1 MERNYEELN
10 KKFLKGS
17 LELTKEEIELVEA
30 YCNDKGYNG
39 DEIDTGEK
47 IKFYLF
53 ELMIDKVENY
63 DGMIELVE
71 EVNTLSGLILDID
84 NGKKNF

>member
-1 MERNYEELN
+1 MKNVREYERLN
-10 KKFLKGS
+10 ERLVKGNT
-17 LELTKEEIELVEA
+17 ELTERELELVEA
-30 YCNDKGYNG
+30 YCDDKGYNWN
-39 DEIDTGEK
+39 EIDTRDK

-84 NGKKNF
+84 RHEL